1 MIKKIY
7 ANADN
12 TITNAHKPTPNGFS
26 ETRATGSNMGA
37 SDILE
42 VYGLYANYNSS
53 SAEISRALIQF
64 PMAEI
69 QSMRTTGEIPA
80 IGEANFFLSLKDAPS
95 QETLPSNYTISVYA
109 ISSSW
114 EEGFGLDMDHYDD
127 VTNDTVGSNWIRRSG
142 STSWDTIG
150 GDYLEAT
157 LITQNF
163 VNGNEDLYI
172 DVSPVVEAWLDSSYE
187 NYGFMIKLS
196 QSFEPYFSS
205 STGANVSPDIHNPSG
220 SQRSYFTKRFF
231 ARNTEFFFKRPSIE
245 IKWDDSRKDDR
256 GNFYTSSSLAPAA
269 DNLNTLY
276 LYNYVRG
283 QLKNIPAVGTGEI
296 YVDLYD
302 TLGGSALTQ
311 CVDTPVT
318 GGWHAEGIYTAS
330 VCVDSTASVLYDV
343 WHAGGVEYHTGSI
356 TPLDLSAQTI
366 NQNSK
371 YIISLTNHKKQYHKD
386 EIANINVFIRPKD
399 WSPNIYTVAQSTV
412 TNTILEEMHY
422 KIERTVDSYIVVD
435 YATGSIKNTQ
445 LSYND
450 DGNYFNFDMSI
461 LEAGYE
467 YRIKLASYDDY
478 RHTYREHPYE
488 FKFRV
493 VE

>member
-12 TITNAHKPTPNGFS
+12 TITNAHKPLPNSFS
-26 ETRATGSNMGA
+26 ATRATGSNMGA

-42 VYGLYANYNSS
+42 VYGLYGNYSTS

-64 PMAEI
+64 PMSEI
-69 QSMRTTGEIPA
+69 SSARSTGEIPDV
-80 IGEANFFLSLKDAPS
+80 GEVNFFLSLKNAPS
-95 QETLPSNYTISVYA
+95 QETLPSDYTISVYA

-127 VTNDTVGSNWIRRSG
+127 LTYDVVGSNWIRRSG
-142 STSWDTIG
+142 STSWTTIG
-150 GDYLEAT
+150 GDYLTGT
-157 LITQNF
+157 LVTQTF
-163 VNGNEDLYI
+163 ANGDEDLNV
-172 DVSPVVEAWLDSSYE
+172 DVSSIVESWLDSSYE
-187 NYGFMIKLS
+187 NYGFIIKLS

-205 STGANVSPDIHNPSG
+205 STGLNVSPDIHNPSG

-231 ARNTEFFFKRPSIE
+231 ARNTEFYFKKPCIE

-296 YVDLYD
+296 YVDLYE

-318 GGWHAEGIYTAS
+318 GGWYATGIYTAS
-330 VCVDSTASVLYDV
+330 VCVDSEATLIRDV
-343 WHAGGVEYHTGSI
+343 WHTGGVEYHTGSI
-356 TPLDLSAQTI
+356 SPLSLDAQTV

-371 YIISLTNHKKQYHKD
+371 YIISLTNHKQKYHKD
-386 EIANINVFIRPKD
+386 EIANINVFVRPKD
-399 WSPNIYTVAQSTV
+399 WSPNIYTVAQATV
-412 TNTILEEMHY
+412 TNTIVEEMHY
-422 KIERTVDSYIVVD
+422 KVVRSADSLIVVD

-461 LEAGYE
+461 LEPGYE
-467 YRIKLASYDDY
+467 YKFKFASYEDY
-478 RHTYREHPYE
+478 RQTYREHPYE

>member
-26 ETRATGSNMGA
+26 PIRATGSNMGA
-37 SDILE
+37 SDIME
-42 VYGLYANYNSS
+42 VYGLYGNYSTS

-64 PMAEI
+64 PMTEI
-69 QSMRTTGEIPA
+69 ESMRAAGDIPDVGEV
-80 IGEANFFLSLKDAPS
+80 NFFLSLKDAPS

-109 ISSSW
+109 ISADW
-114 EEGFGLDMDHYDD
+114 QEGFGLDMDHYDD
-127 VTNDTVGSNWIRRSG
+127 LTYDVVGSNWIRRSG
-142 STSWDTIG
+142 STSWTTIG

-157 LITQNF
+157 LITQSF
-163 VNGNEDLYI
+163 TNGNEDLYV
-172 DVSPVVEAWLDSSYE
+172 DVSTVVESWLDSSYE

-205 STGANVSPDIHNPSG
+205 STGANVSPDIHNTTG

-231 ARNTEFFFKRPSIE
+231 ARNTEFYFKKPCIE

-296 YVDLYD
+296 YVDLYE
-302 TLGGSALTQ
+302 TLGGTALTQ
-311 CVDTPVT
+311 CIDTPAT
-318 GGWHAEGIYTAS
+318 GGYFDTGIYTCS
-330 VCVDSTASVLYDV
+330 VCVDTTASLIRDV
-343 WHAGGVEYHTGSI
+343 WHADGVEYHTGSI
-356 TPLDLSAQTI
+356 STLDLSAQTV

-371 YIISLTNHKKQYHKD
+371 YIISLTNHKQKYHKD
-386 EIANINVFIRPKD
+386 EIANINVFVRSKD

-412 TNTILEEMHY
+412 TNTIIEEMHY
-422 KIERTVDSYIVVD
+422 KVERTADSFVVVD
-435 YATGSIKNTQ
+435 YATGSIKSTQ
-445 LSYND
+445 MSYND

-461 LEAGYE
+461 LEPGYE
-467 YRIKLASYDDY
+467 YRFKFASYEDY
-478 RHTYREHPYE
+478 RQTYREHPYE

>member
-1 MIKKIY
+1 MLKKIY
-7 ANADN
+7 ASADN
-12 TITNAHKPTPNGFS
+12 TITNAHIPESNGVS
-26 ETRATGSNMGA
+26 VTRATGSNMGA

-42 VYGLYANYNSS
+42 VYGLYGNYSTS

-64 PMAEI
+64 PVSEI
-69 QSMRTTGEIPA
+69 SSMRSSGEIPDA
-80 IGEANFFLSLKDAPS
+80 GSVNFFLSLKNAPS
-95 QETLPSNYTISVYA
+95 QETLPSDYTISVYA
-109 ISSSW
+109 VSSSW
-114 EEGFGLDMDHYDD
+114 QEGFGLDMDTYGDLTYDSI
-127 VTNDTVGSNWIRRSG
+127 GSNWIKRSG
-142 STSWDTIG
+142 STSWTTIG
-150 GDYLEAT
+150 GDYLTGT
-157 LITQNF
+157 LVTQSF
-163 VNGNEDLYI
+163 PNGDEDLNV
-172 DVSPVVEAWLDSSYE
+172 DVSTIVESWLDSSYE
-187 NYGFMIKLS
+187 NYGFIIKLS

-205 STGANVSPDIHNPSG
+205 STGANVSPDIHNPDG

-231 ARNTEFFFKRPSIE
+231 ARNTEFYFKKPCIE

-256 GNFYTSSSLAPAA
+256 GVFYTSSSLAPAA

-296 YVDLYD
+296 YVDLYE
-302 TLGGSALTQ
+302 TLGGTALTQ
-311 CVDTPVT
+311 CIDTPAT
-318 GGWHAEGIYTAS
+318 GGYYDTGIYTCS
-330 VCVDSTASVLYDV
+330 VCVDSTATLIRDV
-343 WHAGGVEYHTGSI
+343 WHTGGIEYHTGSI
-356 TPLDLSAQTI
+356 SPLSLTAQTT

-386 EIANINVFIRPKD
+386 EIANINVFVRPKD

-412 TNTILEEMHY
+412 TNTIIEEMHY
-422 KIERTVDSYIVVD
+422 KIIRSVDGYIALD
-435 YATGSIKNTQ
+435 YSTGSIKNTQ

-461 LEAGYE
+461 LEPGYE
-467 YRIKLASYDDY
+467 YKIKFASYEDY
-478 RHTYREHPYE
+478 RETYREHPYE

>member
-1 MIKKIY
+1 MLKKIY
-7 ANADN
+7 ASADN
-12 TITNAHKPTPNGFS
+12 TITNAHIPESNGVS
-26 ETRATGSNMGA
+26 VTRATGSNMGA

-42 VYGLYANYNSS
+42 VYGLYGNYSTS

-64 PMAEI
+64 PMSEI
-69 QSMRTTGEIPA
+69 SSMRSSGEIPDA
-80 IGEANFFLSLKDAPS
+80 GSVNFFLSLKNAPS
-95 QETLPSNYTISVYA
+95 QETLPSDYTISVYA
-109 ISSSW
+109 VSSSW
-114 EEGFGLDMDHYDD
+114 QEGFGLDMDIYGDLTYDS
-127 VTNDTVGSNWIRRSG
+127 VGSNWIKRSG
-142 STSWDTIG
+142 STSWTTIG
-150 GDYLEAT
+150 GDYLTGT
-157 LITQNF
+157 LVTQSF
-163 VNGNEDLYI
+163 PNGDEDLNV
-172 DVSPVVEAWLDSSYE
+172 DVSTIVESWLDSSYE
-187 NYGFMIKLS
+187 NYGFIIKLS

-231 ARNTEFFFKRPSIE
+231 ARNTEFYFKKPCIE

-256 GNFYTSSSLAPAA
+256 GVFYTSSSLAPAA

-296 YVDLYD
+296 YVDLYE
-302 TLGGSALTQ
+302 TLGGTALTQ
-311 CVDTPVT
+311 CIDTPAT
-318 GGWHAEGIYTAS
+318 GGYYDTGIYTCS
-330 VCVDSTASVLYDV
+330 VCVDSTATLIRDV
-343 WHAGGVEYHTGSI
+343 WHTGGIQYHTGSI
-356 TPLDLSAQTI
+356 SPLSLTAQTT

-386 EIANINVFIRPKD
+386 EIANINVFVRPKD

-412 TNTILEEMHY
+412 TNTIIEEMHY
-422 KIERTVDSYIVVD
+422 KIIRSVDGYIALD
-435 YATGSIKNTQ
+435 YSTGSIKNTQ

-461 LEAGYE
+461 LEPGYE
-467 YRIKLASYDDY
+467 YKIKFASYEDY
-478 RHTYREHPYE
+478 RETYREHPYE

>member
-12 TITNAHKPTPNGFS
+12 TITNAHQPTSNGFS
-26 ETRATGSNMGA
+26 TTRATGSNMGA

-42 VYGLYANYNSS
+42 VYGLYGNYSS
-53 SAEISRALIQF
+53 ASAEISRALIQF
-64 PMAEI
+64 PMTEI
-69 QSMRTTGEIPA
+69 ISMRASGEIPDV
-80 IGEANFFLSLKDAPS
+80 GEVNFFLSLKDAPN
-95 QETLPSNYTISVYA
+95 QETLPSDYTLSLYA
-109 ISSSW
+109 VSAEW
-114 EEGFGLDMDHYDD
+114 QEGFGLDMDHYEDL
-127 VTNDTVGSNWIRRSG
+127 TYDTVGSNWIRRSG
-142 STSWDTIG
+142 STSWTTIG
-150 GDYLEAT
+150 GDYREAT
-157 LITQNF
+157 LITQSF
-163 VNGNEDLYI
+163 ANGNENLYA
-172 DVSPVVEAWLDSSYE
+172 DVSSIVEAWLDSSYE
-187 NYGFMIKLS
+187 NYGFIIKLS
-196 QSFEPYFSS
+196 QSYEPYFSS
-205 STGANVSPDIHNPSG
+205 STGANVSPDIHNTTG

-231 ARNTEFFFKRPSIE
+231 ARNTEFYFKRPCLE

-296 YVDLYD
+296 YVDLYA
-302 TLGGSALTQ
+302 TLGETALTQ
-311 CVDTPVT
+311 CIDTPAT
-318 GGWHAEGIYTAS
+318 GGYYDTGIYTCS
-330 VCVDSTASVLYDV
+330 VCVNTTASVVRDV
-343 WHAGGVEYHTGSI
+343 WHADGIEYHTGSI
-356 TPLDLSAQTI
+356 STIDLSAVTT

-371 YIISLTNHKKQYHKD
+371 YIISLTNHKKQYHSE
-386 EIANINVFIRPKD
+386 EIANINVFVRPKD

-412 TNTILEEMHY
+412 TNTIIEEMHY
-422 KIERTVDSYIVVD
+422 KVERSVDNLIVLD

-461 LEAGYE
+461 LEPGYE
-467 YRIKLASYDDY
+467 YKFKFASYEDY
-478 RHTYREHPYE
+478 RQTYREHPYE

>member
-1 MIKKIY
+1 MLKKIY
-7 ANADN
+7 ATSDN
-12 TITNAHKPTPNGFS
+12 TITNAHKPTSFGLS
-26 ETRATGSNMGA
+26 ATRATGSNMGA

-42 VYGLYANYNSS
+42 VYGLYGNYSTS

-64 PMAEI
+64 PVSEI
-69 QSMRTTGEIPA
+69 SSLRASNEIPA
-80 IGEANFFLSLKDAPS
+80 SGAVNFFLSLKNAPS

-114 EEGFGLDMDHYDD
+114 EEGFGLDMDHY
-127 VTNDTVGSNWIRRSG
+127 NDITYDAIGSNWIRRTG
-142 STSWDTIG
+142 STSWTTIG
-150 GDYLEAT
+150 GDYLTDT
-157 LITQNF
+157 LVTQSF
-163 VNGNEDLYI
+163 PNGDEDLNV
-172 DVSPVVEAWLDSSYE
+172 DVSSIVESWLDSSYE
-187 NYGFMIKLS
+187 NYGFIIKLS

-205 STGANVSPDIHNPSG
+205 SSGANVSPDIHNPDG
-220 SQRSYFTKRFF
+220 SQRSNFTKRFF
-231 ARNTEFFFKRPSIE
+231 ARNTEFYFKRPCIE

-256 GNFYTSSSLAPAA
+256 GVFYTSSSLAPAA

-296 YVDLYD
+296 YVDLYE
-302 TLGGSALTQ
+302 TLGGTALTQ
-311 CVDTPVT
+311 CIDTPAT
-318 GGWHAEGIYTAS
+318 GGYYDTGIYTCS
-330 VCVDSTASVLYDV
+330 VCVDSTATLLRDV
-343 WHAGGVEYHTGSI
+343 WHTGGIEYHTGSI
-356 TPLDLSAQTI
+356 SPLSLTAQTT

-412 TNTILEEMHY
+412 TNTIIEEMHY
-422 KIERTVDSYIVVD
+422 KIIRSVDGYIALD
-435 YATGSIKNTQ
+435 YSTGSIKNTQ

-461 LEAGYE
+461 LEPGYE
-467 YRIKLASYDDY
+467 YKIKFASYEDY
-478 RHTYREHPYE
+478 RQTYREHPYE

>member
-12 TITNAHKPTPNGFS
+12 TITNAHKPLPNSFS
-26 ETRATGSNMGA
+26 ATRATGSNMGA

-42 VYGLYANYNSS
+42 VYGLYGNYSTS

-64 PMAEI
+64 PMSEI
-69 QSMRTTGEIPA
+69 SSSRSTGEIPES
-80 IGEANFFLSLKDAPS
+80 GSVNFFLSLKNAPS
-95 QETLPSNYTISVYA
+95 QETLPSDYTISVYA

-127 VTNDTVGSNWIRRSG
+127 LTYDVVGSNWIRRSG
-142 STSWDTIG
+142 STSWTTIG
-150 GDYLEAT
+150 GDYLTGT
-157 LITQNF
+157 LVTQTF
-163 VNGNEDLYI
+163 ANGDEDLNV
-172 DVSPVVEAWLDSSYE
+172 DVSSIVE
-187 NYGFMIKLS
+187 
-196 QSFEPYFSS
+196 SFEPYFSS

-231 ARNTEFFFKRPSIE
+231 ARNTEFYFKKPCIE

-296 YVDLYD
+296 YVDLYE

-318 GGWHAEGIYTAS
+318 GGWYATGIYTAS
-330 VCVDSTASVLYDV
+330 VCVDSEATLIRDV
-343 WHAGGVEYHTGSI
+343 WHTGGVEYHTGSI
-356 TPLDLSAQTI
+356 SPLSLDAQTV

-371 YIISLTNHKKQYHKD
+371 YIISLTNHKQKYHKD
-386 EIANINVFIRPKD
+386 EIANINVFVRPKD

-412 TNTILEEMHY
+412 TNTIIEEIHY
-422 KIERTVDSYIVVD
+422 KVERTADSLIVVD
-435 YATGSIKNTQ
+435 YATGSIKSTQ
-445 LSYND
+445 MSYND

-461 LEAGYE
+461 LEPGYE
-467 YRIKLASYDDY
+467 YRFKFASYEDY
-478 RHTYREHPYE
+478 RKTYREHPYE